1 VLAAAGQIIETPLG
15 DFDNAEADAPVEEIA
30 PDELLDEFKEFL
42 DGLNPDDF
50 S

>member
-1 VLAAAGQIIETPLG
+1 LG
-15 DFDNAEADAPVEEIA
+15 DPDDFEAEAVAEEVA